1 MLQCVEILRRKLS
14 QRAGKPFANIL
25 NEKVIEES
33 IVQAQ
38 LKYRNRLFTPIVTI
52 WAFLYQVLDPDKSL
66 ANAVKQIRSCLAVE
80 GAEKP
85 SLNTGGYA
93 KARKRL
99 PEKMLEWLFEHTG
112 ESLTAEAAPEQR
124 WQGRCVKLLDGST
137 VVMADTEANQK
148 EYPQHQNQ
156 KPGCG
161 FPLAKLVVMFSL
173 TTAAAI
179 GVRIAALN
187 TSEITLARSW
197 YSTLNP
203 EDVALADRAYGS
215 YVDLALVQ
223 QQQADA
229 VFRKHQS
236 RQSDFRKGKRL
247 GKNDHIVTWKR
258 PKCCPKAMD
267 KEEFENLPA
276 TFQVREVRFSIERPG
291 WRTKSVTVVTT
302 LLDPKVYPKAKLA
315 ELYGLRWQAEIN
327 LDQIKTT
334 LGMEMLKAQ
343 SPEMV
348 RKEIYVHL
356 MAYNLLR
363 YLMWQAGFQSNQA
376 PLRLSVQG
384 CRQSFNQ
391 FRSRLAEAGRVRLP
405 RFCQSLLEM
414 IAETIVPLRPNR
426 YEPRKR
432 KRRPKAFP
440 LMNEPRAI
448 LKQKLAAA

>member
-1 MLQCVEILRRKLS
+1 
-14 QRAGKPFANIL
+14 
-25 NEKVIEES
+25 
-33 IVQAQ
+33 
-38 LKYRNRLFTPIVTI
+38 
-52 WAFLYQVLDPDKSL
+52 
-66 ANAVKQIRSCLAVE
+66 
-80 GAEKP
+80 
-85 SLNTGGYA
+85 
-93 KARKRL
+93 
-99 PEKMLEWLFEHTG
+99 
-112 ESLTAEAAPEQR
+112 
-124 WQGRCVKLLDGST
+124 
-137 VVMADTEANQK
+137 
-148 EYPQHQNQ
+148 
-156 KPGCG
+156 
-161 FPLAKLVVMFSL
+161 MFSL

-179 GVRIAALN
+179 GVKIAALN

-223 QQQADA
+223 QQGADG

-236 RQSDFRKGKRL
+236 RQSDLKKGKRL
-247 GKNDHIVTWKR
+247 GKNDHLVRWTR
-258 PKCCPKAMD
+258 PKRCPKAMAQ
-267 KEEFENLPA
+267 EEFEALPP
-276 TFQVREVRFSIERPG
+276 TLQVREVHFCVERPG

-302 LLDPKVYPKAKLA
+302 LLDPKAYPKAKLA

-327 LDQIKTT
+327 LDHIKTT
-334 LGMEMLKAQ
+334 LGMEMLKART
-343 SPEMV
+343 PEMV

-363 YLMWQAGFQSNQA
+363 YLMWQAGSQSSQA

-414 IAETIVPLRPNR
+414 IAESTVPLRPNR

>member
-1 MLQCVEILRRKLS
+1 MLQAAEILKRKLS
-14 QRAGKPFANIL
+14 KRAGAPFNDIL
-25 NEKVIEES
+25 NETVIEETLA
-33 IVQAQ
+33 QAKV
-38 LKYRNRLFTPIVTI
+38 KYRNRLFTPIVTI

-66 ANAVKQIRSCLAVE
+66 ANTVKQILCWLVVE
-80 GAEKP
+80 GAEQP

-99 PEKMLEWLFEHTG
+99 PESVVQALFEHTG
-112 ESLTAEAAPEQR
+112 QALCAKVKPEQL
-124 WQGRCVKLLDGST
+124 WNGRQVKLLDGSS
-137 VVMADTEANQK
+137 VVMADTEANQN

-161 FPLAKLVVMFSL
+161 FPLAKIVVMFSL
-173 TTAAAI
+173 STAAAI

-197 YSTLNP
+197 YETLEPN
-203 EDVALADRAYGS
+203 DVVLADRAYGS

-223 QQQADA
+223 QQGADG

-236 RQSDFRKGKRL
+236 RNSDFRRGKRL
-247 GKNDHIVTWKR
+247 GKNDHIVIWKR
-258 PKCCPKAMD
+258 PSRCPQAMD
-267 KEEFENLPA
+267 EAEFKALPA
-276 TFQVREVRFSIERPG
+276 TLKVREVRFCVERPG

-302 LLDPKVYPKAKLA
+302 LLDPKAYPKAQLA
-315 ELYGLRWQAEIN
+315 QLYGLRWQAEIN

-334 LGMEMLKAQ
+334 LGMEMLRAQ
-343 SPEMV
+343 SPQMV

-363 YLMWQAGFQSNQA
+363 DLMWQAASQTQQD

-384 CRQSFNQ
+384 CRQSLNQ

-405 RFCQSLLEM
+405 RFCKYLLEM
-414 IAETIVPLRPNR
+414 ISQDMVPLRPDR
-426 YEPRKR
+426 YEPRRR
-432 KRRPKAFP
+432 KRRSKAFP
-440 LMNEPRAI
+440 LMNKPRAT

>member
-1 MLQCVEILRRKLS
+1 MFQCVEILRRKLLE
-14 QRAGKPFANIL
+14 RTGKPFANIL
-25 NEKVIEES
+25 NEKVIEGA

-38 LKYRNRLFTPIVTI
+38 LKYRNRLFTPIITI
-52 WAFLYQVLDPDKSL
+52 WAFIYQVLDPDKSL

-80 GAEKP
+80 GAEVP

-112 ESLTAEAAPEQR
+112 EALTAEAVAEQR

-137 VVMADTEANQK
+137 VVMADTAANQK
-148 EYPQHQNQ
+148 EYPQHKNQ
-156 KPGCG
+156 QPGCG
-161 FPLAKLVVMFSL
+161 FPIAKLVVMFSL

-197 YSTLNP
+197 YNTLKP
-203 EDVALADRAYGS
+203 EDIALADRAYGS

-223 QQQADA
+223 QQGADG

-236 RQSDFRKGKRL
+236 RQSDLKKGKRL
-247 GKNDHIVTWKR
+247 GKNDYLVTWTR
-258 PKCCPKAMD
+258 PKRCPKAMD
-267 KEEFENLPA
+267 KSEFEALPP
-276 TFQVREVRFSIERPG
+276 TLQVREVHFCVERPG

-302 LLDPKVYPKAKLA
+302 LLEPKAYPKAKLA

-327 LDQIKTT
+327 LDHIKTT

-363 YLMWQAGFQSNQA
+363 YLMWQAGSQSNQA

-405 RFCQSLLEM
+405 RFCQSLLKM
-414 IAETIVPLRPNR
+414 IAETTVPLRPNR

>member
-1 MLQCVEILRRKLS
+1 MIQGVEILRRKLS

-25 NEKVIEES
+25 NEKVIEEA
-33 IVQAQ
+33 IVQAK
-38 LKYRNRLFTPIVTI
+38 LKGSNRLFTPIVTI
-52 WAFLYQVLDPDKSL
+52 WTFLYQVLEPDKSL
-66 ANAVKQIRSCLAVE
+66 ANAVKQIRSCLTVE
-80 GAEKP
+80 GAEVP

-93 KARKRL
+93 TARKRL

-112 ESLTAEAAPEQR
+112 ETLTAEAAPEQR
-124 WQGRCVKLLDGST
+124 WQGRYVKVLDGST
-137 VVMADTEANQK
+137 VVMADTAANQK
-148 EYPQHQNQ
+148 EYPQHKNQ
-156 KPGCG
+156 QPGCG
-161 FPLAKLVVMFSL
+161 FPIAKLVVMFSL

-179 GVRIAALN
+179 GVRIATLN

-197 YSTLNP
+197 YSTLKP
-203 EDVALADRAYGS
+203 FDIALADRAYGS

-223 QQQADA
+223 QQGADG
-229 VFRKHQS
+229 VFRKHQG

-247 GKNDHIVTWKR
+247 GKNDHLVTWTR
-258 PKCCPKAMD
+258 PKRCPKAMD
-267 KEEFENLPA
+267 KQEFKALPA
-276 TFQVREVRFSIERPG
+276 TLQVREVRFSVERPG

-302 LLDPKVYPKAKLA
+302 LVDPKVYPKAQLA

-327 LDQIKTT
+327 LNHIKTT

-343 SPEMV
+343 STELV

-363 YLMWQAGFQSNQA
+363 YLMWQAASQCSQSQA

-384 CRQSFNQ
+384 CQQSFNQ

-426 YEPRKR
+426 YEPVMSENDVLRL
-432 KRRPKAFP
+432 FP
-440 LMNEPRAI
+440 R
-448 LKQKLAAA
+448 